1 MKLMTHDHRKKSVA
15 SLLAVIGCAG
25 IMTGCSPPLNGTDGL
40 LGENP
45 LPAVSS
51 VDAKTK
57 EVVSTQPRGD
67 VVPFD
72 RSTWG
77 TRTIV
82 IDEAQVQHHPSY
94 GSSRPVWN
102 TLDSVDG
109 EPTVATVFK
118 TGNDRNAELM
128 NGILAPVG
136 AGLDLVLLPFRMIAT
151 PPWSIMTSP
160 RGQKI
165 MPPSDDVARDVRIKW
180 LESDSTDRKQRP

>member
-1 MKLMTHDHRKKSVA
+1 MTSDPRMKTLA
-15 SLLAVIGCAG
+15 ALLAVTGWAG
-25 IMTGCSPPLNGTDGL
+25 AMAGCSPPLNGTDGL

-51 VDAKTK
+51 DGARTK
-57 EVVSTQPRGD
+57 EVVSTQPLGE

-72 RSTWG
+72 RSTWS

-109 EPTVATVFK
+109 SPTIATVFK

-136 AGLDLVLLPFRMIAT
+136 AGIDFVLLPFRMIAT

-160 RGQKI
+160 QEREI
-165 MPPSDDVARDVRIKW
+165 MPTSDDAAHDVRIEW
-180 LESDSTDRKQRP
+180 LESDSTDRRQRP

>member
-1 MKLMTHDHRKKSVA
+1 MTSDPRMKSLA
-15 SLLAVIGCAG
+15 FLLAVTGWAG
-25 IMTGCSPPLNGTDGL
+25 TMAGCSPRLNATDGL

-51 VDAKTK
+51 DGARTN
-57 EVVSTQPRGD
+57 EVVSTQPLGE

-72 RSTWG
+72 RSTWS

-109 EPTVATVFK
+109 APTIATVFK

-136 AGLDLVLLPFRMIAT
+136 AGIDLVLLPFRMIAT

-160 RGQKI
+160 QEREI
-165 MPPSDDVARDVRIKW
+165 MPTSDDAAHDVRIEW